1 MLGILELT
9 DSTMILGPPR
19 GWSNRLFDSR
29 LSIDRDRSEIIVDRR
44 SWGRSSQRSIPME
57 KVNSVRMA
65 VRQGTRNLY
74 MIGTSRRRMIYDYP
88 KTRYDLWIDAME
100 LGKLPLGTHYGFR
113 SDFGDLAALG
123 RRVADFMEKPFIDT
137 SKS

>member
-1 MLGILELT
+1 MHGILELT
-9 DSTMILGPPR
+9 DSTMVLGPPR
-19 GWSNRLFDSR
+19 GWSNRFFDSQF
-29 LSIDRDRSEIIVDRR
+29 SIDRDRAEIIVARR
-44 SWGRSSQRSIPME
+44 SWGRPSQQFIPMA
-57 KVNSVRMA
+57 KVNSVRMS

-74 MIGTSRRRMIYDYP
+74 MIGTSRRRMIYEYP

>member
-9 DSTMILGPPR
+9 DSTMLLGPPR
-19 GWSNRLFDSR
+19 GWSNCLFDSQF
-29 LSIDRDRSEIIVDRR
+29 SIDRDRAEIVVDRR
-44 SWGRSSQRSIPME
+44 SWGRFSQRRIPMT
-57 KVNSVRMA
+57 KVNSVRMS
-65 VRQGTRNLY
+65 VRQATRNLY
-74 MIGTSRRRMIYDYP
+74 TIGTTRRRMIYEYP

-113 SDFGDLAALG
+113 SDFGELAALG